1 MKPLRIFLILSL
13 VAIGFSTARL
23 GHAQPDTKAAEQA
36 AGSWLSLVDA
46 GKYPEA
52 YKGFAQFFTDRM
64 PLDKWEPQVKS
75 ARDIFGKFV
84 SRKLKSATPAT
95 SLPGAPDGQYVV
107 LQYDATFEKKQNAV
121 ETVTESLGK
130 DGKWGVVGYYIK

>member
-1 MKPLRIFLILSL
+1 MKNSRILVLTVALFLL
-13 VAIGFSTARL
+13 TAKM
-23 GHAQPDTKAAEQA
+23 GHAQVDTKAAEQA
-36 AGSWLSLVDA
+36 AGNWLALVDS
-46 GKYPEA
+46 GKYPDA

-84 SRKLKSATPAT
+84 ARKLKSATPAT

-107 LQYDATFEKKQNAV
+107 LLYDTTFEKKQNAV
-121 ETVTESLGK
+121 ETVTVSLDK
-130 DGKWGVVGYYIK
+130 NQKWGVVGYYIK